1 MSLTGDLFC
10 RVSDTEQSVIFFTL
24 LMALPLLFST
34 SVSDKERGEKK
45 DEMRKENYLLLHE
58 GGKNIKFLTK
68 GKQQNSLGLDSLVQG
83 NARSLCRD
91 KVKGF

>member
-1 MSLTGDLFC
+1 
-10 RVSDTEQSVIFFTL
+10 
-24 LMALPLLFST
+24 
-34 SVSDKERGEKK
+34 
-45 DEMRKENYLLLHE
+45 MRKENYLLPHE
-58 GGKNIKFLTK
+58 GEKNIKFLTK

>member
-1 MSLTGDLFC
+1 
-10 RVSDTEQSVIFFTL
+10 
-24 LMALPLLFST
+24 
-34 SVSDKERGEKK
+34 
-45 DEMRKENYLLLHE
+45 MRKENYLLLHE
-58 GGKNIKFLTK
+58 GGGNIKFLTK